1 MLSSGLWRVS
11 TPTAAAG
18 LNNGP
23 SVLLWIERLH
33 LQSCPCLSTP
43 AFLPYLIIGISML
56 YVPVKAY
63 TLRRVWPNTNTI
75 YSST

>member
-18 LNNGP
+18 LNNNGP

-56 YVPVKAY
+56 YV
-63 TLRRVWPNTNTI
+63 LRTCQSLHFTTCLAK
-75 YSST
+75 Y